1 MVPSVLLKTIA
12 WWGIIYT
19 LRVLNV
25 AENTRVNVWCNLS
38 PEMWNK
44 LHRGWK
50 PMVLLKLT
58 VLLQLKTVFRQLIW
72 TNIPTQWHPSGVESH
87 NVPSSLLP
95 STQSSK
101 RNMETPLLAPQ
112 ELNDQNS
119 QKGGP
124 GGGDPLFHFLS
135 TCFIKCSYST
145 LCKFPSDPLLLISP
159 IFFEPSWT
167 LWFKDLSGPSLC
179 PWQPLEFSLGFLH
192 LGAL

>member
-1 MVPSVLLKTIA
+1 MVPPVLLKTIA
-12 WWGIIYT
+12 WWGRIYT
-19 LRVLNV
+19 LGVLNV

-72 TNIPTQWHPSGVESH
+72 RNIRTQWHPFGVESH

-119 QKGGP
+119 QKGAP
-124 GGGDPLFHFLS
+124 GGETLYFIFLAHVLLSVHTLLYVNSLVTHCYSYRLSSSSHLGDFDSGIYRAPHCVLG
-135 TCFIKCSYST
+135 
-145 LCKFPSDPLLLISP
+145 SP
-159 IFFEPSWT
+159 
-167 LWFKDLSGPSLC
+167 PSLV
-179 PWQPLEFSLGFLH
+179 EVFFT
-192 LGAL
+192 